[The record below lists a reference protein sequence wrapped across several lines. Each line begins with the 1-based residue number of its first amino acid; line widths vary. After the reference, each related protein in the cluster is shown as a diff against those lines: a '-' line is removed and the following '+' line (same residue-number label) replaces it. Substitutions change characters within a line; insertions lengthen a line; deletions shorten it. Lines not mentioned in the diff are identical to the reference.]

1 MPSQGFLEKCPVYES
16 QFTYKRIGFNP
27 RQLLPKTAFINKD
40 INNTPDQMGLHVRI
54 YLKKMIVLYFDCA
67 GNCYIF
73 SFYKTNRKYKIRS
86 TITVNTKDG
95 LNIDKTRGYML
106 ESINT
111 RGSSEDDAIEAVAR
125 FCAVFEI
132 NARRET

>member
-1 MPSQGFLEKCPVYES
+1 MSSQDFPQICPVYGS
-16 QFTYKRIGFNP
+16 LVSYKGIGFNP
-27 RQLLPKTAFINKD
+27 QQLLPKTAFINKD

-54 YLKKMIVLYFDCA
+54 YRNKMIVLYFDCV

-95 LNIDKTRGYML
+95 LNIDKTPGYML